1 MLHRLSAAEWKS
13 IKPALLIGLALAL
26 LQIGSGV
33 AAYYQSKSLL
43 WEGKYQT
50 AHNLS
55 VGLVVAVADQ
65 MVVKDYAT
73 VESRILQ
80 TMSNAEVASVMLTDM
95 SGRVLSALKRDPGQK
110 PRLLFD
116 PYWIPTPDSHE
127 EVIQSRDDAYIT
139 TWAKVNLGSDLGWVK
154 LQTYNQ
160 LDSADL
166 GSLRQQT
173 FWLSVLSV
181 FSGIVILSVFLWRA
195 YFTVVKRGH
204 VAEAKLDEA
213 TKRLVQSE
221 KLASLGEL
229 AAGVAHEIN
238 NPVGYVSSNLTS
250 LQKYL
255 TVYEKVLDAPEA
267 NTDDMLA
274 VKKKHNYDFIRED
287 LQNLVKETQEGVGR
301 VKAIIQDLKDY
312 SRTNAATH
320 YVEADL
326 HVGLKSTLNIAK
338 AQLKHKADV
347 RLALG
352 NLPMV
357 ECAPAQIDQVL
368 LNLIVNAAQA
378 MPEGQRGMIDIAT
391 GVQGGSVWIEV
402 KDNGP
407 GIPEAIL
414 NKIFD
419 PFFTTKDPGM
429 GTGLGLSVSQNIIQQ
444 HGGTL
449 AVQSTVGVGTTF
461 TITLPIRRTSSQGK
475 TA

>member
-1 MLHRLSAAEWKS
+1 MSQRLRTAEWKN

-33 AAYYQSKSLL
+33 AAYYQSKNLL

-65 MVVKDYAT
+65 MVVKDYAS
-73 VESRILQ
+73 VESRIVQ
-80 TMSNAEVASVMLTDM
+80 TMSNAEVASVILTDTH
-95 SGRVLSALKRDPGQK
+95 GRVLSALKRAPGQM
-110 PRLLFD
+110 PRLVFD
-116 PYWIPTPDSHE
+116 LNQVPTPESHDA
-127 EVIQSRDDAYIT
+127 VIQSRDDEFIT
-139 TWAKVNLGSDLGWVK
+139 TWAKVRLGSDLGWVR
-154 LQTYNQ
+154 LQTYNE

-173 FWLSVLSV
+173 LLLSALSVI
-181 FSGIVILSVFLWRA
+181 SGIVILGVFLWRA
-195 YFTVVKRGH
+195 YFTVVKREH
-204 VAEAKLDEA
+204 MFEAQLDEA
-213 TKRLVQSE
+213 TRRLVQSE

-238 NPVGYVSSNLTS
+238 NPVGYVSSNLHS

-255 TVYEKVLDAPEA
+255 GVYDKVLDSPSDEVEA
-267 NTDDMLA
+267 L
-274 VKKKHNYDFIRED
+274 KKKLNFAFVRED
-287 LQNLVKETQEGVGR
+287 MNQLMAETQEGVTR

-312 SRTNAATH
+312 ARTNAATH
-320 YVEADL
+320 YVTADV
-326 HVGLKSTLNIAK
+326 HVGLKSTLNIARH
-338 AQLKHKADV
+338 QLKNRADV
-347 RLALG
+347 RLSLG
-352 NLPMV
+352 DLPMV

-378 MPEGQRGMIDIAT
+378 MPDGQHGMIDIAT
-391 GVQGGSVWIEV
+391 GVQGESVWVEV

-414 NKIFD
+414 GKIFD

-449 AVQSTVGVGTTF
+449 TVQSTVGAGTTF
-461 TITLPIRRTSSQGK
+461 TMTLPIRRVAS
-475 TA
+475 

>member
-1 MLHRLSAAEWKS
+1 MLQRLNTAEWKS

-50 AHNLS
+50 ADNLS
-55 VGLVVAVADQ
+55 RGLVVAVADQ
-65 MVVKDYAT
+65 IVVKDYAS
-73 VESRILQ
+73 VESRIMQ
-80 TMSNAEVASVMLTDM
+80 TMANTEVASVMLTDTA
-95 SGRVLSALKRDPGQK
+95 GHVLSALKREPGQA
-110 PRLLFD
+110 PRLLFE
-116 PYWIPTPDSHE
+116 PYWIDTPKSPE
-127 EVIQSRDDAYIT
+127 SIIQSRDGQFIT
-139 TWAKVNLGSDLGWVK
+139 TWAKVNLGTDLGWVK

-160 LDSADL
+160 LDSAEL
-166 GSLRQQT
+166 SSLRQQT
-173 FWLSVLSV
+173 FWVSVLSV
-181 FSGIVILSVFLWRA
+181 LSGIVILGVFLWRA
-195 YFTVVKRGH
+195 YFAVVHRGH
-204 VAEAKLDEA
+204 LVEAKLDET

-238 NPVGYVSSNLTS
+238 NPVGYVSSNLNS
-250 LQKYL
+250 LHKYL
-255 TVYEKVLDAPEA
+255 GIYDKVLDCPTSEVDALKQKLNFEFVRQ
-267 NTDDMLA
+267 DMGQLMG
-274 VKKKHNYDFIRED
+274 
-287 LQNLVKETQEGVGR
+287 ETKQGIER
-301 VKAIIQDLKDY
+301 VKTIIQDLKNY
-312 SRTNAATH
+312 ARTNTAAH
-320 YVEADL
+320 MVEADL
-326 HVGLKSTLNIAK
+326 HVGLKSTLNIANN
-338 AQLKHKADV
+338 QLKHKADV

-352 NLPMV
+352 NLPLV
-357 ECAPAQIDQVL
+357 ECAPSQIDQVL

-378 MPEGQRGMIDIAT
+378 MPEGQRGLIDIST
-391 GVQGGSVWIEV
+391 GVAADTVWIEV

-449 AVQSTVGVGTTF
+449 AVQSAVGVGTTF
-461 TITLPIRRTSSQGK
+461 TITLPIRRTASQGK
-475 TA
+475 TT